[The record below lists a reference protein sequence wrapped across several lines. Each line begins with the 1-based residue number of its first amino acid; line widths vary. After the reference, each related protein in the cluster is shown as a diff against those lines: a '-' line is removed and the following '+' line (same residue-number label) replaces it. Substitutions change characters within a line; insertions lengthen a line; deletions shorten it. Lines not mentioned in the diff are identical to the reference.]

1 VFEEAHR
8 ETHVDGEGCV
18 ILLNYDDPLALDGLL
33 FWVYSGEPPYFMPL
47 KNYQEWKTITG
58 LWLIA
63 AKYEASGL
71 MDDIS
76 AIILSSKPPD
86 WGSDEMLTDLV
97 SIISQFPRK
106 FQLQANLFLRRLLYA
121 CRERILAGELDE
133 LMSTM
138 PDFLNESKVTL
149 EG

>member
-1 VFEEAHR
+1 
-8 ETHVDGEGCV
+8 
-18 ILLNYDDPLALDGLL
+18 
-33 FWVYSGEPPYFMPL
+33 
-47 KNYQEWKTITG
+47 
-58 LWLIA
+58 
-63 AKYEASGL
+63 